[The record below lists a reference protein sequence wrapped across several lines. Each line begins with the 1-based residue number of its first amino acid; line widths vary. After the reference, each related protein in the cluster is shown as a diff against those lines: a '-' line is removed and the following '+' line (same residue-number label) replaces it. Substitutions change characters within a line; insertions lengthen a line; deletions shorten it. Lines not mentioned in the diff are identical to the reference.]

1 MKSSVE
7 RLTYQPA
14 LDGVRA
20 VAVVM
25 VLLFHAGFG
34 WMAGGYIGVSVFFT
48 LSGFLITS
56 LLVAEHAETGGVALR
71 TFFGRRARR
80 LLPASMLCL
89 LLISLARLG
98 GAFSFSP
105 GLRSDLV
112 SAALQIF
119 NWTRLAGET
128 SYAGQFTDAPQLIS
142 PVEHYW
148 SLAIEEQFYAVWPLA
163 LLGIFAVSRKLRPAS
178 ALRITTGL
186 FVLSAA
192 TSPAIAST
200 FGADVAYWSTFTRL
214 GELLAGAVLA
224 IVVAHGRL
232 PGWIAKLTLP
242 AALALLAAAVWF
254 PADSG
259 PAYSGWMPFVGILTA
274 SCIGGLLTPSR
285 LHTALGSRV
294 PVAIGKVSYGLY
306 LFHWPVFVWL
316 RQRGWELTSL
326 SGFLVGVT
334 LTAAIAVP
342 SYFLLE
348 RPIRSANVTPRLTL
362 FGTSAALASLLALF
376 LIVPS
381 GRGFL
386 EADSSVLAAASA
398 EGADLNTALELAAP
412 TSTTTVVPATTVL
425 PRAEPVDTII
435 EPDVPVETAAGNN
448 DEVLAP
454 LFDTDPALPAQ
465 LNRPVRIATIGD
477 STAYIVSIALAQW
490 TIDNP
495 GYITSD
501 VLWCPGCGFILDAEV
516 SLFEASEPT
525 ARSNAILDDLAPDLF
540 ESVRPD
546 VVLLMVTLN
555 DMAEHQWSEAEG
567 PLRPQDARF
576 EQRMY
581 ANYLEVTRR
590 ILDEGVSQVVWVEPP
605 TPDWL
610 GKEDEL
616 RESER
621 WDVMDRVIRRV
632 VGANAGNVHRV
643 DMDMWL
649 DETGHRDDSTWRP
662 DGTHLTDDA
671 VYEVVDRWL
680 VARLLSTV

>member
-1 MKSSVE
+1 
-7 RLTYQPA
+7 LTYQPA

-20 VAVVM
+20 VAVMM
-25 VLLFHAGFG
+25 VLFFHAGFE
-34 WMAGGYIGVSVFFT
+34 WMGGGYVGVSVFFT

-89 LLISLARLG
+89 LLITLARLG
-98 GAFSFSP
+98 GAFSFAP

-128 SYAGQFTDAPQLIS
+128 SYAAQFTDAPQLIS

-148 SLAIEEQFYAVWPLA
+148 SLAIEEQFYAVWPLT
-163 LLGIFAVSRKLRPAS
+163 LLGIFALSRRITRTSVLG
-178 ALRITTGL
+178 ITTGMFL
-186 FVLSAA
+186 LSAIA
-192 TSPAIAST
+192 APAIASA
-200 FGADVAYWSTFTRL
+200 FGPDVAYWSTFSRL

-224 IVVAHGRL
+224 VVVAHRRL
-232 PGWIAKLTLP
+232 PGWIARLTLP
-242 AALALLAAAVWF
+242 AGLALLAAAVWF
-254 PADSG
+254 PSGSG
-259 PAYSGWMPFVGILTA
+259 PAYSGWMPLVGIVSA

-285 LHTALGSRV
+285 LQTALASRV

-306 LFHWPVFVWL
+306 LFHWPVFVLL
-316 RQRGWELTSL
+316 RQRGWELTSI
-326 SGFLVGVT
+326 SGLLVALA
-334 LTAAIAVP
+334 LTTAITVL
-342 SYFLLE
+342 SYFFLE
-348 RPIRSANVTPRLTL
+348 RPIRTANVEPRLTL
-362 FGTSAALASLLALF
+362 FGASAALASLLALF

-386 EADSSVLAAASA
+386 ETDSSVLAAASA
-398 EGADLNTALELAAP
+398 DGADLDAQLELATPRP
-412 TSTTTVVPATTVL
+412 TAAEVPVSTVL
-425 PRAEPVDTII
+425 SAAGPVD
-435 EPDVPVETAAGNN
+435 P
-448 DEVLAP
+448 LAENP
-454 LFDTDPALPAQ
+454 APNPAPGPAPNPAPGPAQVFEAPFDTDPVLPAQ

-477 STAYIVSIALAQW
+477 STAHIVSIALARW
-490 TIDNP
+490 SIDNP

-516 SLFEASEPT
+516 TLFEASEPT
-525 ARSNAILDDLAPDLF
+525 ARSNAILDDLAPALF
-540 ESVRPD
+540 ENVRPD

-555 DMAEHQWSEAEG
+555 DMAEHQWSLDEG
-567 PLRPQDARF
+567 PLRPQDPRF

-581 ANYLEVTRR
+581 ANYLDVTQR
-590 ILDEGVSQVVWVEPP
+590 ILDEGVAQVVWVEPP

-632 VGANAGNVHRV
+632 VEEGAGNVHRV
-643 DMDMWL
+643 DMDLWL
-649 DETGHRDDSTWRP
+649 DEAGYRNNSTWRP
-662 DGTHLTDDA
+662 DGTHLTDEAID
-671 VYEVVDRWL
+671 EVVDRWL
-680 VARLLSTV
+680 VARLLQTV